1 MTKQTQEPSLLDQ
14 LFNLSL
20 VYFCVANKHGYAEKV
35 SPVFSKELGF
45 SGEALLTEPF
55 YRFIQE
61 EAVEATAKEFEKV
74 ETSKRL
80 GAVIKD

>member
-20 VYFCVANKHGYAEKV
+20 DYFCVANKHGYAEKV

-45 SGEALLTEPF
+45 SGEALLT
-55 YRFIQE
+55 
-61 EAVEATAKEFEKV
+61 
-74 ETSKRL
+74 
-80 GAVIKD
+80 